1 MREMEI
7 YVHIPFCVQKCS
19 YCDFL
24 SMPAD
29 DNVKKK
35 YTARLKEEIRQMS
48 EEYPGRTVKSVFF
61 GGGTPSILPG
71 SVIADL
77 MDCIRKN
84 FLIQDSAEITI
95 ECNPGTLDVSR
106 LTQYKKAGINRL
118 SLGLQS
124 ADNKE
129 LKLLGRIHTYED
141 FLKSFDYARKCGFD
155 NINVDIMSG
164 LPTQKLKSWEG
175 TLKKVTGLKPE
186 HISAYGLIVEEGTP
200 FWKIY
205 GYDEETRR
213 KGEKPL
219 FLPSEEEERQMYSF
233 TVEYLAK
240 KGYER
245 YEISNYA
252 KPGRQCIH
260 NRGYWDRSDYLGL
273 GLGASSMMDNFRFSN
288 TGSMEE
294 YLKGHTLEG
303 EKYRLSRK
311 EQMEEYMF
319 LGMRMTEGISRADFL
334 KQFQVT
340 ADFVYGDVLNDL
352 KHDGLIRDENGMI
365 FLTDRGIDVSNYV
378 FSQFL
383 MDEEE

>member
-29 DNVKKK
+29 DEVKKR
-35 YTARLKEEIRQMS
+35 YTDRLKEEIRQVS
-48 EEYPGRTVKSVFF
+48 EVYPDRTVKTVFF

-71 SVIADL
+71 SIITGI
-77 MDCIRKN
+77 MNCIREN
-84 FLIQDSAEITI
+84 FQIRADAEITI

-141 FLKSFDYARKCGFD
+141 FLVSFDRARKCGFD
-155 NINVDIMSG
+155 NINVDVMSG
-164 LPTQKLKSWEG
+164 LPTQKLKSWEQ

-186 HISAYGLIVEEGTP
+186 HISAYGLIIEEGTP

-205 GYDEETRR
+205 GYDEETRS

-219 FLPSEEEERQMYSF
+219 FLPSEEEERQMYAF
-233 TVEYLAK
+233 TVEYLAQ
-240 KGYER
+240 KGYKR

-252 KPGRQCIH
+252 RPGRQCIH
-260 NRGYWDRSDYLGL
+260 NRGYWDRSDYLGV
-273 GLGASSMMDNFRFSN
+273 GLGASSMMDNCRFSN
-288 TGSMEE
+288 TGNMEA

-303 EKYRLSRK
+303 EKYRLSRR

-319 LGMRMTEGISRADFL
+319 LGMRMMEGISRSDFL

-340 ADFVYGDVLNDL
+340 VDFVYEDVLKRL
-352 KHDGLIRDENGMI
+352 KYEGLIRDEDGRI
-365 FLTDRGIDVSNYV
+365 CLTDKGIDVSNYV

-383 MDEEE
+383 MDDEE

>member
-29 DNVKKK
+29 DDVKKQ
-35 YTARLKEEIRQMS
+35 YIGRLKEEIRQMS
-48 EEYPGRTVKSVFF
+48 EEYPGRPVKSVFF

-71 SVIADL
+71 SVITGI
-77 MDCIRKN
+77 MDCIREN
-84 FLIQDSAEITI
+84 FQIQSGAEITI

-124 ADNKE
+124 ADDKE

-141 FLKSFDYARKCGFD
+141 FLKSFDCARKCGFD
-155 NINVDIMSG
+155 NINVDVMSG
-164 LPTQKLKSWEG
+164 LPTQKLKSWEQ

-213 KGEKPL
+213 KGEQPL
-219 FLPSEEEERQMYSF
+219 FLPSEEEERQMYAF
-233 TVEYLAK
+233 TVEYLGK

-252 KPGRQCIH
+252 RPGHQCIH
-260 NRGYWDRSDYLGL
+260 NRGQKRLSG
-273 GLGASSMMDNFRFSN
+273 RR
-288 TGSMEE
+288 TGSFLYDGQLPFFQHRQYGGIFKRPDSGRRKIPAFPQRTDGGIYVPRNAYDRRYFQNGFPES
-294 YLKGHTLEG
+294 LSGDC
-303 EKYRLSRK
+303 RLC
-311 EQMEEYMF
+311 
-319 LGMRMTEGISRADFL
+319 
-334 KQFQVT
+334 
-340 ADFVYGDVLNDL
+340 
-352 KHDGLIRDENGMI
+352 IR
-365 FLTDRGIDVSNYV
+365 
-378 FSQFL
+378 
-383 MDEEE
+383 

>member
-29 DNVKKK
+29 DDVKKQ
-35 YTARLKEEIRQMS
+35 YIGRLKEEIRQMS
-48 EEYPGRTVKSVFF
+48 EEYPGRPVKSVFF

-71 SVIADL
+71 SVITGI
-77 MDCIRKN
+77 MDCIREN
-84 FLIQDSAEITI
+84 FQIQSGAEITI

-124 ADNKE
+124 ADDKE

-141 FLKSFDYARKCGFD
+141 FLKSFDCARKCGFD
-155 NINVDIMSG
+155 NINVDVMSG
-164 LPTQKLKSWEG
+164 LPTQKLKSWEQ

-213 KGEKPL
+213 KGEQPL
-219 FLPSEEEERQMYSF
+219 FLPSEEEERQMYAF
-233 TVEYLAK
+233 TVEYLGK

-252 KPGRQCIH
+252 RPGHQCIH
-260 NRGYWDRSDYLGL
+260 NRGYWDRSDSLGV
-273 GLGASSMMDNFRFSN
+273 GLGASSMMDNCRFSN

-294 YLKGHTLEG
+294 YLKGRTLEG
-303 EKYRLSRK
+303 EKYRLSRR
-311 EQMEEYMF
+311 EQMEEFMF
-319 LGMRMTEGISRADFL
+319 LGMRMTEGISRTDFL
-334 KQFQVT
+334 KAFQVT
-340 ADFVYGDVLNDL
+340 VDFVYGDIL
-352 KHDGLIRDENGMI
+352 KKLEQEGLVRDEKGRI
-365 FLTDRGIDVSNYV
+365 CLTDRGIDVSNYV

>member
-29 DNVKKK
+29 DDVKKQ
-35 YTARLKEEIRQMS
+35 YIGRLKEEIRQMS
-48 EEYPGRTVKSVFF
+48 EEYPGRPVKSVFF

-71 SVIADL
+71 SVITGI
-77 MDCIRKN
+77 MDCIREN
-84 FLIQDSAEITI
+84 FQIQSGAEITI

-124 ADNKE
+124 ADDKE

-141 FLKSFDYARKCGFD
+141 FLKSFDCARKCGFD
-155 NINVDIMSG
+155 NINVDVMSG
-164 LPTQKLKSWEG
+164 LPTQKLKSWEQ

-213 KGEKPL
+213 KGEQPL
-219 FLPSEEEERQMYSF
+219 FLPSEEEERQMYAF
-233 TVEYLAK
+233 TVEYLGK

-252 KPGRQCIH
+252 RPGHQCIH
-260 NRGYWDRSDYLGL
+260 NRGYWDRSDYLGV
-273 GLGASSMMDNFRFSN
+273 GLGASSMMDNCRFSN
-288 TGSMEE
+288 TGSMEK
-294 YLKGHTLEG
+294 YLKGRTLEG
-303 EKYRLSRK
+303 EKYRLSRR
-311 EQMEEYMF
+311 EQMEEFMF
-319 LGMRMTEGISRADFL
+319 LGMRMTEGISRTDFL
-334 KQFQVT
+334 KDFQVT
-340 ADFVYGDVLNDL
+340 VDFVYGDIL
-352 KHDGLIRDENGMI
+352 KKLEQEGLVRDEKGRI
-365 FLTDRGIDVSNYV
+365 CLTDRGIDVSNYV

>member
-29 DNVKKK
+29 DDVKKQ
-35 YTARLKEEIRQMS
+35 YIGRLKEEIRQMS
-48 EEYPGRTVKSVFF
+48 EEYPGRPVKSVFF

-71 SVIADL
+71 SVITGI
-77 MDCIRKN
+77 MDCIREN
-84 FLIQDSAEITI
+84 FQIQSGAEITI

-124 ADNKE
+124 ADDKE

-141 FLKSFDYARKCGFD
+141 FLKSFDCARKCGFD
-155 NINVDIMSG
+155 NINVDVMSG
-164 LPTQKLKSWEG
+164 LPTQKLKSWEQ

-213 KGEKPL
+213 KGEQPL
-219 FLPSEEEERQMYSF
+219 FLPSEEEERQMYAF
-233 TVEYLAK
+233 TVEYLGK

-252 KPGRQCIH
+252 RPDHQCIH
-260 NRGYWDRSDYLGL
+260 NRGYWDRSDYLGV
-273 GLGASSMMDNFRFSN
+273 GLGASSMMDNCRFSN

-294 YLKGHTLEG
+294 YLKGRTLEG
-303 EKYRLSRK
+303 EKYRLSRR
-311 EQMEEYMF
+311 EQMEEFMF
-319 LGMRMTEGISRADFL
+319 LGMRMTEGISRTDFL
-334 KQFQVT
+334 KAFQVT
-340 ADFVYGDVLNDL
+340 VDFVYGDIL
-352 KHDGLIRDENGMI
+352 KKLEQEGLVRDEKGRI
-365 FLTDRGIDVSNYV
+365 CLTDRGIDVSNYV